1 MDADEPV
8 TPVDAGGI
16 RRMVA
21 RSSLQVRLAALSAL
35 LAAMVMIVTFSVL
48 SVQVRQNTQQLFA
61 RELIHNGRT
70 LVALQ
75 HESRRQLVLTASLI
89 AESPTLHSAISTYR
103 SEQLWASATGDILT
117 NPVQNEVGRLGA
129 NLPGGPLL
137 VTDERGRILAGRVR
151 GLSTTMRGTELASLP
166 AVRNAL
172 DASLVTNADEPYLD
186 GLEVDGHYFGVGV
199 APLIV
204 DGFTIGTIV
213 VGEPVDSSLV
223 TTLKR
228 DFDGEIVVSAGE
240 RIITATLPDSN
251 ATTAGR
257 GPPNTE
263 RALCGRADE

>member
-103 SEQLWASATGDILT
+103 SEQLSASATADILT
-117 NPVQNEVGRLGA
+117 NTVQNEVRRLGA
-129 NLPGGPLL
+129 KHPAGILL
-137 VTDERGRILAGRVR
+137 VTAQPGPVLPRRVP
-151 GLSTTMRGTELASLP
+151 GLSTTNPRPPLP
-166 AVRNAL
+166 
-172 DASLVTNADEPYLD
+172 P
-186 GLEVDGHYFGVGV
+186 
-199 APLIV
+199 
-204 DGFTIGTIV
+204 
-213 VGEPVDSSLV
+213 
-223 TTLKR
+223 
-228 DFDGEIVVSAGE
+228 
-240 RIITATLPDSN
+240 
-251 ATTAGR
+251 
-257 GPPNTE
+257 
-263 RALCGRADE
+263 